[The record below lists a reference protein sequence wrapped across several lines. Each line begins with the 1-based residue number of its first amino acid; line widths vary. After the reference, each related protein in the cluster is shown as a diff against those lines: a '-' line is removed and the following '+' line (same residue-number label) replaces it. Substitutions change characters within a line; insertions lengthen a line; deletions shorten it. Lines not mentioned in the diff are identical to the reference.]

1 MDESLRQAVALLAVA
16 IIVAIAAR
24 QFRLP
29 YTVGLVIVGA
39 ILTLT
44 KPDFGLH
51 LTHDL
56 IFDLILPPLLFE
68 AALSIPWR
76 ELRRDYFP
84 ITVLATLGT
93 VIAACVVTAGMIWLL
108 DWPVPSA
115 LVFGVLIAA
124 TDPVAIIA
132 MFKDNKFKGRL
143 CLLVE
148 SESLLNDGAAT
159 VLFVMALAWAQSA
172 GHAQASL
179 EMVTTL
185 VRIVLGGVII
195 GAAFGGVAILV
206 AKRTSEHLIE
216 AALTTVAAYGS
227 FLAAEYFDV
236 SGVLAT
242 VTAGLTIGNLDL
254 LSTNEK
260 GASSSLPCGSLRL
273 SWPILW
279 SSSLLA
285 LMSRPCRLSPMD
297 YEFFWLRSRSC
308 FLVGAW
314 SFIPS
319 ACSFIVPDGQFRCV
333 SSTSSGGADCAARR
347 DSRWRFPYRQHC
359 PCVMKSWL

>member
-1 MDESLRQAVALLAVA
+1 MTASRQSVQNLEKKRLPITAVHIWHGGRLRRRRRALGGSRLADRDVQEKRRRSAGLSRRRARQDRQPPRHEPHRRTLAIRLRQKH
-16 IIVAIAAR
+16 AR
-24 QFRLP
+24 KSR
-29 YTVGLVIVGA
+29 GLKT
-39 ILTLT
+39 TL
-44 KPDFGLH
+44 
-51 LTHDL
+51 
-56 IFDLILPPLLFE
+56 
-68 AALSIPWR
+68 
-76 ELRRDYFP
+76 
-84 ITVLATLGT
+84 T
-93 VIAACVVTAGMIWLL
+93 VIAACVVTEGMVWLL
-108 DWPVPSA
+108 DWPAPSA
-115 LVFGVLIAA
+115 LVFSVLIAA

-148 SESLLNDGAAT
+148 SESLLNDGAAA

-242 VTAGLTIGNLDL
+242 VTAGLTIGVA
-254 LSTNEK
+254 K
-260 GASSSLPCGSLRL
+260 GALIHTDEYDIYARVSYGDTDT
-273 SWPILW
+273 
-279 SSSLLA
+279 
-285 LMSRPCRLSPMD
+285 RPFATD
-297 YEFFWLRSRSC
+297 
-308 FLVGAW
+308 
-314 SFIPS
+314 
-319 ACSFIVPDGQFRCV
+319 
-333 SSTSSGGADCAARR
+333 AANMRAIR
-347 DSRWRFPYRQHC
+347 TATAF
-359 PCVMKSWL
+359 MKSVSIRRGLLVAAAFMAATASRRRPRKVAALSRLLPVRAQCQKTWKSAADGAR